1 MKRQHSARPWT
12 AQASHTW
19 TTQASHTWTRRAL
32 AGLAALTACALP
44 AGPALA
50 ASPRIA
56 PDAGPRQTYVVRAA
70 ASSWAVVDRELAA
83 QAPVVRRIHLIT
95 ADVVRLTSAEA
106 ARWATDP
113 RVIEVTRDG
122 RVSLQSDGARPG
134 SAVQDLDDVRAAADA
149 VDTGLTGR
157 GVDVALVDS
166 GVADVPGLA
175 GHVVAGPDLSLEAGT
190 YAQDVDGF
198 GHGTHLAGIIG
209 GKAPGLLG
217 VAPAARIV
225 SVKVADRFGNAD
237 VSQVIAGIDWVVENA
252 HTDGR
257 DIRILNLAFG
267 TDSRQDYVLDP
278 LAYAAEVA
286 WRSGIVVVVSAGNDG
301 RLSAGLSDPASDPFV
316 LAVGASDTSRR
327 GNPVADFSARG
338 DGRRNP
344 DLVAPGAHLASLRAP
359 GSTIDVMFGQVAR
372 TDDGL
377 FRGSGTSQAAAVMSG
392 LVAQLLQA
400 RPALTPDD
408 VKAVLTATATHVRG
422 GDERAQGNGMVD
434 LGAALLALPDRSG
447 QPFTRAR
454 GGGSLEAARGTTQL
468 GTGVTALVGE
478 VDVFGR
484 PVDTALLAAAERNG
498 TAWIGGSYGGMPL
511 VDQNWAGQ
519 SWASQNWAGQS
530 WASQNWAGQSWAS
543 QNWASQNWA
552 GQSWAGQ
559 SWASQN
565 WAGQSW
571 AGQSWASQNWAA
583 RNWD

>member
-1 MKRQHSARPWT
+1 MTTGASFARNNLSNRSSGQRF
-12 AQASHTW
+12 AQPGMAMARS
-19 TTQASHTWTRRAL
+19 TTV
-32 AGLAALTACALP
+32 AAPL
-44 AGPALA
+44 
-50 ASPRIA
+50 RIA

-70 ASSWAVVDRELAA
+70 ASSWADVDRELTA
-83 QAPVVRRIHLIT
+83 QAPVVRRIRLIT
-95 ADVVRLTSAEA
+95 ADVVRLTSSEA

-113 RVIEVTRDG
+113 RVLEVTRDG

-134 SAVQDLDDVRAAADA
+134 SAVQDLDDVRAAVDA
-149 VDTGLTGR
+149 VDTGLTGQ

-190 YAQDVDGF
+190 SAQDVDGF

-237 VSQVIAGIDWVVENA
+237 VSQVIAGIDWVVANA
-252 HTDGR
+252 HTGGR

-267 TDSRQDYVLDP
+267 TDSRQDYVMDP

-301 RLSAGLSDPASDPFV
+301 RRSAGLSDPASDPFV

-327 GNPVADFSARG
+327 GNPVANFSARG

-344 DLVAPGAHLASLRAP
+344 DLIAPGAHLASLRAP

-400 RPALTPDD
+400 RPALAPDD
-408 VKAVLTATATHVRG
+408 VKAVLTSTATHVRG
-422 GDERAQGNGMVD
+422 GDERAQGNGQVD

-454 GGGSLEAARGTTQL
+454 GGGSLEAARGTTHL
-468 GTGVTALVGE
+468 GTGDTALVGE

-484 PVDTALLAAAERNG
+484 PVDTALLAAAERDG

-519 SWASQNWAGQS
+519 SWASQNWA
-530 WASQNWAGQSWAS
+530 SQN
-543 QNWASQNWA
+543 
-552 GQSWAGQ
+552 
-559 SWASQN
+559 
-565 WAGQSW
+565 
-571 AGQSWASQNWAA
+571 WASQNWAA